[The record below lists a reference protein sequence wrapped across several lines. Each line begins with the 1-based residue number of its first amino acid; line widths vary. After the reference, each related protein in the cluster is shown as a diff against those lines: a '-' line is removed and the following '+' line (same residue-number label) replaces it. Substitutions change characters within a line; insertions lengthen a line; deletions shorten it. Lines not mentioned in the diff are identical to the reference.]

1 MSFVDHLDTR
11 LPGERETQ
19 TFSIQT
25 RRVSYLSQADFQQ
38 GTVFLDLPRTRYVL
52 TEDVVFD
59 PDIQAPSSFV
69 LGFFAAIAI
78 TASHVELDLGGHT
91 LSQSERHRTQQRFF
105 SLIELGS
112 SPFEQG
118 QGPADFGELKSA
130 SHCKVHNGM
139 LGRSSHHSIHGNSNV
154 EVLIENVRCFDFEV
168 ASIHLNNPQK
178 AKIRNVQ
185 IGPSSTSVPVRG
197 RFSAGTFILPVLKRI
212 PRDKTLDRRDGAPI
226 TVGQAIASLETALQT
241 PMHSMFVNDTKLN
254 DGTVYGIVINK
265 RGVAVHGFATSLGS
279 DPADDVMIENVCLE
293 ELLASPKEIT
303 ALKCGEACEGVG
315 YKSGKVQ
322 ADPFGSVFDIDLCKG
337 DDRQYRPNPLAD
349 AQLLVYKH
357 LDKGNISPEL
367 VAWAEGKKGFGF
379 VETVQGMDSMAHV
392 IKGNIGIFL
401 SGLTDFNVQHSL
413 INTVHNQGFGNS
425 AGIVLASCQRG
436 QLQDIQIQRIKSDS
450 GNACGVQ
457 CIGDCKHLAFEKV
470 QVSGTRGVA
479 FRNVQHATLRECVGM
494 QQRDVQD

>member
-1 MSFVDHLDTR
+1 MSFVDYIDTR
-11 LPGERETQ
+11 LSGERETESL
-19 TFSIQT
+19 SIQT
-25 RRVSYLSQADFQQ
+25 RQVSYLSQVNFQQ
-38 GTVFLDLPRTRYVL
+38 GTVFLDSPYTRYVL

-59 PDIQAPSSFV
+59 PNIQAPSSFV

-78 TASHVELDLGGHT
+78 TATHVELDLGGYT

-118 QGPADFGELKSA
+118 QGPADFGELVSA
-130 SHCKVHNGM
+130 THCKVHNGM

-154 EVLIENVRCFDFEV
+154 EVLIENMRCFDFEV

-197 RFSAGTFILPVLKRI
+197 RFSAGTFILPVLKQI
-212 PRDKTLDRRDGAPI
+212 STEKTLDRHNGTPLSVA
-226 TVGQAIASLETALQT
+226 QAIASLEDALQA
-241 PMHSMFVNDTKLN
+241 PMHSMFVNQSNLN

-265 RGVAVHGFATSLGS
+265 RGVAVHGFATSVGD

-303 ALKCGEACEGVG
+303 ALKCGEECEGVG
-315 YKSGKVQ
+315 YKSRNVQ

-337 DDRQYRPNPLAD
+337 DSQQYLPNPLAD

-357 LDKGNISPEL
+357 LDRGNISPDL
-367 VAWAEGKKGFGF
+367 VLWAEGKKDFGF
-379 VETVQGMDSMAHV
+379 ETVEGMDSMAHV

-413 INTVHNQGFGNS
+413 IHTVHNKGFGNS

-436 QLQDIQIQRIKSDS
+436 QLQDISIKRIQSDS
-450 GNACGVQ
+450 GRASGVR
-457 CIGDCKHLAFEKV
+457 CIGDCKRLTFTNV
-470 QVSGTRGVA
+470 RVSGTQGVA
-479 FRNVQHATLRECVGM
+479 FTNIQHVALRECVGM

>member
-19 TFSIQT
+19 SFSFQT
-25 RRVSYLSQADFQQ
+25 HQVSYLSQANFQQ
-38 GTVFLDLPRTRYVL
+38 GTVFLDQPHTRYVL
-52 TEDVVFD
+52 TEDVEFD
-59 PDIQAPSSFV
+59 PDMQAPSSFV

-78 TASHVELDLGGHT
+78 TATHVELDLGGHT

-112 SPFEQG
+112 SPFEHG

-130 SHCKVHNGM
+130 THCKVHNGM
-139 LGRSSHHSIHGNSNV
+139 LGRSSHHSIHGNSNE
-154 EVLIENVRCFDFEV
+154 EVLVENVRCFDFEV

-197 RFSAGTFILPVLKRI
+197 RFSAGTFILPVLKQI
-212 PRDKTLDRRDGAPI
+212 PKNKTLDRRDGAPI
-226 TVGQAIASLETALQT
+226 SVGEAIASLETALQP

-265 RGVAVHGFATSLGS
+265 RGVAVHEFATSLGS

-293 ELLASPKEIT
+293 ELLAAPKEIT
-303 ALKCGEACEGVG
+303 ALKCGEACESVG

-322 ADPFGSVFDIDLCKG
+322 VDPFGSVFDIDLCKG
-337 DDRQYRPNPLAD
+337 DDQHYLPNPLAD

-357 LDKGNISPEL
+357 LDKGNISPDL
-367 VAWAEGKKGFGF
+367 VAWAEGKKDIKF
-379 VETVQGMDSMAHV
+379 EAVQGMDSMAHV

-413 INTVHNQGFGNS
+413 IHTVHNKGFGNS

-436 QLQDIQIQRIKSDS
+436 QLQDIQIQRIQSDT
-450 GNACGVQ
+450 GHACGVR
-457 CIGDCKHLAFEKV
+457 CIGDCNDLVFEKV
-470 QVSGTRGVA
+470 QVSGTRGAA
-479 FRNVQHATLRECVGM
+479 FRNVQNATLRECVGM